1 MIVAYEVV
9 HVAWLQFFPM
19 GRLLINPAKKFRTVS
34 ELIVMHVGRLNM
46 WFGDNF
52 CSMGDC

>member
-19 GRLLINPAKKFRTVS
+19 GRLLINPAKKFRRVS